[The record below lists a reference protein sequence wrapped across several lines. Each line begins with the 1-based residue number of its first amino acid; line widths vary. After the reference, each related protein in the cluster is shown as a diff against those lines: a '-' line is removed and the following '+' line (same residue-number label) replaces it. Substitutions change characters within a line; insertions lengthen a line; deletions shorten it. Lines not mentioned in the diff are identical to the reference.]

1 MNSAD
6 TSIFKSPWLVYPLVI
21 ILALLV
27 GFASFDYL
35 AKPKVAVIKLAGTID
50 SETTDD
56 ITEMLRFAKERRDVR
71 AVVLKINSPG
81 GSASLSEDIYLSVLA
96 LKDEKPVVASVDQIG
111 LSGGYFAAIGANMIY
126 AKPTSLVGSVG
137 VVTRLPSPD
146 IPDEDT
152 VTSGPLKEQGVTRRD
167 WAYQAKEAFQTFL
180 SSVIKERGSKLSI
193 SREDLSSGGI
203 YIGVEGLRSGLV
215 DRLGSTEDAIQAAA
229 SLAGVRRYSV
239 LDVNEELGVAEPTAI
254 FQVNQSDLEPSNT
267 APVHYYLYVEME

>member
-1 MNSAD
+1 MNAVD
-6 TSIFKSPWLVYPLVI
+6 TSIFKSPWLIYPLVI

-56 ITEMLRFAKERRDVR
+56 IIKMLRFAKERRDIR

-96 LKDEKPVVASVDQIG
+96 LKGEKPVVASVDQIG

-137 VVTRLPSPD
+137 VVTWLPSPD
-146 IPDEDT
+146 IPDEDI

-167 WAYQAKEAFQTFL
+167 WAYQSKEAFQTFL

-267 APVHYYLYVEME
+267 APVHYYLYVEIE

>member
-1 MNSAD
+1 MNAVD
-6 TSIFKSPWLVYPLVI
+6 TSIFKSPWLIYPLVI

-56 ITEMLRFAKERRDVR
+56 IIKMLRFAKERRDIR

-96 LKDEKPVVASVDQIG
+96 LKGEKPVVASVDQIG

-137 VVTRLPSPD
+137 VVTWLPSPD
-146 IPDEDT
+146 IPDEDI

-167 WAYQAKEAFQTFL
+167 WAYQSKEAFQTFL

-239 LDVNEELGVAEPTAI
+239 LDVNEELGMAEPTAI

-267 APVHYYLYVEME
+267 APVHYYLYVEIE